1 MTIIRHRMYQCCRL
15 CIELILYRFICD
27 DVIPYGVGALQ
38 GLTVSIM
45 EHGSDGLRHL
55 VGIDIDRKAI
65 IALSVYI
72 SELGI
77 KSLLH
82 CPGISVINPELHVT
96 VFIVHTLNLRK
107 IQEEV
112 DPDLSGKQQ

>member
-1 MTIIRHRMYQCCRL
+1 
-15 CIELILYRFICD
+15 
-27 DVIPYGVGALQ
+27 
-38 GLTVSIM
+38 M

-55 VGIDIDRKAI
+55 VGIDINRKAI
-65 IALSVYI
+65 IALAVHI
-72 SELGI
+72 AELGI
-77 KSLLH
+77 ITLLH
-82 CPGISVINPELHVT
+82 CPGISTIDPEFHVA